1 MVDLYQFIM
10 KGKRVF
16 SGLLVMFYS
25 LLGVAA
31 SQLPDSLLTF
41 DKAYYYN
48 IVDMPKSL
56 QIVQTMRKRKMA
68 AAWECDRAEANLWS
82 LDRHYNK
89 ALKLYQKVLDNP
101 EAKKSWEEELST
113 LFLASYCYEKLS
125 DERHLSKLVLRMRD
139 LAQKHDAKEY
149 LCMTEYVRGRRIYM
163 MGRKEEG
170 YAISLQAAEDMKHM
184 DYRYKNRMLFVFYI
198 NITNMYIR
206 DGKYR
211 EAWKTLGE
219 TEEIIRQGLNM
230 GVLDATRRANG
241 MVCASKARLLAA
253 EGRLE
258 EADSVYALMRAVP
271 YRDIAAEMMVVPYL
285 KMRGKY
291 ADILESAQY
300 SRKIIEEDSNEL
312 GINMLNVLKDEIDAH
327 VGLNDYELAAERY
340 SALTKLTDSLHVNNM
355 NYFSKEAREDLQREH
370 VIARQNL
377 QLSIGISV
385 LIILVLLMLAA
396 FLHHLL
402 TRKRTK
408 MMMATIDELMY
419 YRGVVLQNGD
429 RVSVEMGENDAVLHE
444 EKRRFKEMDKRI
456 IKEELFRSPDF
467 GRDDLMR
474 LMGVDK
480 NAIAP
485 IVQKYAHT
493 NVSGYVKMKRMEYA
507 VALLK
512 EHPELTI
519 AAIADMSGIKSTT
532 TFVNR
537 FKETYGMAPSD
548 YRASIVDSTPPQ

>member
-1 MVDLYQFIM
+1 
-10 KGKRVF
+10 
-16 SGLLVMFYS
+16 MFYG

-68 AAWECDRAEANLWS
+68 PSWECDRAEANLWS
-82 LDRHYNK
+82 LARYYNK
-89 ALKLYQKVLDNP
+89 AIGLYCKVIDNP
-101 EAKKSWEEELST
+101 EANKSWREELT
-113 LFLASYCYEKLS
+113 NLFLVSYCYEKLN

-139 LAQKHDAKEY
+139 LALKHDAKEY
-149 LCMTEYVRGRRIYM
+149 LYMTEYVRGRSIYS

-170 YAISLQAAEDMKHM
+170 YAICLQAAEHMKHM
-184 DYRYKNRMLFVFYI
+184 DYRYKNRMLFIFYI
-198 NITNMYIR
+198 NITNMYIN
-206 DGKYR
+206 DVKYR

-230 GVLDATRRANG
+230 GVLDANRRAMG
-241 MVCASKARLLAA
+241 VVFACKARLLAA
-253 EGRLE
+253 EGHVE
-258 EADSVYALMRAVP
+258 EADSMYALMRGLP
-271 YRDIAAEMMVVPYL
+271 YRDIAAEMMIVPYL
-285 KMRGKY
+285 KMRGRHG
-291 ADILESAQY
+291 DVLESAQY

-312 GINMLNVLKDEIDAH
+312 GINMLRVLKDEIDAYI
-327 VGLNDYELAAERY
+327 GLDNYEAAARCY
-340 SALTKLTDSLHVNNM
+340 STLTRLTDSLHIDNL
-355 NYFSKEAREDLQREH
+355 NYFSQEAREDLQREH
-370 VIARQNL
+370 QIARQNL
-377 QLSIGISV
+377 LLSIGISV
-385 LIILVLLMLAA
+385 LIILILLMLAA

-408 MMMATIDELMY
+408 MMMATINELMY
-419 YRGVVLQNGD
+419 YRDIVLQNGD
-429 RVSVEMGENDAVLHE
+429 RVPVEKSENDAVSHE
-444 EKRRFKEMDKRI
+444 EKHRFKEMDKRI

-493 NVSGYVKMKRMEYA
+493 NVSGYIKMKRMEYA
-507 VALLK
+507 VSLLK

-519 AAIADMSGIKSTT
+519 AAVADMSGVKSVT
-532 TFVNR
+532 TFVNH
-537 FKETYGMAPSD
+537 FKETYGITPSD
-548 YRASIVDSTPPQ
+548 YRASIANSTSPNRVKW